1 MKVKL
6 LLLIYSLI
14 FSLGEVVFPFKTA
27 YINLNGDIN
36 SNSKEY
42 NSTHFMNDYFE
53 RLLYTNLQIGNPSQ
67 DIKLLFTFDDCGFK
81 IGNAK
86 KCIDNNEY
94 LSYYNRN
101 KSTKFEYT
109 DLYIYHLSEFD
120 GNRGH
125 SAADSMKVYKD
136 LKLKKY
142 ENLEKVDF
150 YLGSDTNN
158 SLCGV
163 VGFKLDRYYG
173 YCSNISIINNFK
185 SRNITDNY
193 KWSLIYKSDEEGLLI
208 FGSDMEKIISN
219 YDENNLFSINTRF
232 LGGTYP
238 WAFNIDEIIIGEN
251 QGTIIDHEM
260 WVELDNDLYFL
271 VGSIFYEKSINE
283 LFFEEFLDKD
293 ICSKHLWTS
302 NKYNKKYYVIECNKE
317 NFGKEQISKFPSLTF
332 INREKSIKIVFEPI
346 ELFTETKYKYFFNVV
361 FPYYGAGLWIF
372 GKIFFKKYP
381 VLFNVDQNIIEIYNN
396 SNKEEDSESDSKSNS
411 FFHKAKTPL
420 TIIFIIVLLVIT
432 GIIFYF
438 LGKNLN
444 KIRKKKANEMDDDYD
459 YINKNEINNS

>member
-14 FSLGEVVFPFKTA
+14 FSLGEVVFPFKTV
-27 YINLNGDIN
+27 YINLNGDIKP
-36 SNSKEY
+36 SSKEY

-53 RLLYTNLQIGNPSQ
+53 RLLYTNLQIGNPHQ

-86 KCIDNNEY
+86 KCINNNEY

-101 KSTKFEYT
+101 KSSNFEYT
-109 DLYIYHLSEFD
+109 DKYTYHLSEFD
-120 GNRGH
+120 DNMGH

-163 VGFKLDRYYG
+163 VGFKLDRYYP
-173 YCSNISIINNFK
+173 YCSNISIINNLK
-185 SRNITDNY
+185 SRNITENY
-193 KWSLIYKSDEEGLLI
+193 KWSLIYKSDEEGLII
-208 FGSDMEKIISN
+208 FGSDMKKVISN

-232 LGGTYP
+232 IGSTYP
-238 WAFNIDEIIIGEN
+238 WSFNIDEIIIGEY
-251 QGTIIDHEM
+251 QEIIIDHEM
-260 WVELDNDLYFL
+260 WIELDNDLYFL
-271 VGSIFYEKSINE
+271 IGNIFYEKSINE
-283 LFFEEFLDKD
+283 LFFKEFFDKN
-293 ICSKHLWTS
+293 ICSKNIWTS
-302 NKYNKKYYVIECNKE
+302 NKYNYQYYMIECNKE
-317 NFGKEQISKFPSLTF
+317 KFGKEQISKFPSLTF
-332 INREKSIKIVFEPI
+332 INKENSITIVFDKK

-361 FPYYGAGLWIF
+361 FPYYGAGLWKF

-381 VLFNVDQNIIEIYNN
+381 VSFNVDQNIIEIYNN
-396 SNKEEDSESDSKSNS
+396 YIKEEESEEDSESKS
-411 FFHKAKTPL
+411 FFHKAKTSL
-420 TIIFIIVLLVIT
+420 TIIFIIVLIVIT
-432 GIIFYF
+432 GILCYY
-438 LGKNLN
+438 LGKNVN
-444 KIRKKKANEMDDDYD
+444 KIRKQKANEMDDDYD
-459 YINKNEINNS
+459 YISKNDINQS

>member
-36 SNSKEY
+36 SNSREY

-86 KCIDNNEY
+86 KCINNNEY

-317 NFGKEQISKFPSLTF
+317 NFGKEQINKFPSLTF
-332 INREKSIKIVFEPI
+332 INREKSI
-346 ELFTETKYKYFFNVV
+346 
-361 FPYYGAGLWIF
+361 
-372 GKIFFKKYP
+372 KKYP

-396 SNKEEDSESDSKSNS
+396 YIKEEDSESDSKSNS